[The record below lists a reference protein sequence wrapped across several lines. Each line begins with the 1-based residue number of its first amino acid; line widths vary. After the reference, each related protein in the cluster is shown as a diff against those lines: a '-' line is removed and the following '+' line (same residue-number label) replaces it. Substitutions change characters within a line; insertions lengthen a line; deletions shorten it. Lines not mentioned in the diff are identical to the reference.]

1 MRHVVS
7 TKISEPAEITHCP
20 LSAYLQTCNTGQAE
34 KSKPIIHKQHS
45 WHLWAMSYDFLANQ
59 IFLSDS
65 AKSVVIKHRI
75 YALLLH
81 HVFKQLWKPGSSFLQ
96 GSWGTQLAYAKEG
109 EQEHHLISF
118 SYCQGTPK
126 MHSFISIGQEAA
138 SYSCS
143 LASTPQSWTCLSALM
158 KAKKE
163 HMELWARK
171 PINDVLWHTL
181 LRLQGRSTAWWI
193 KQTRAEIWFS
203 FPLC

>member
-1 MRHVVS
+1 
-7 TKISEPAEITHCP
+7 
-20 LSAYLQTCNTGQAE
+20 
-34 KSKPIIHKQHS
+34 
-45 WHLWAMSYDFLANQ
+45 MSYDFLANQ

-65 AKSVVIKHRI
+65 GKSVVIKHRI

-143 LASTPQSWTCLSALM
+143 LASTPQSWMCLSALM
-158 KAKKE
+158 KAKSKE
-163 HMELWARK
+163 GTHGAVSKRTNKRCAVAHTAKVARQK
-171 PINDVLWHTL
+171 YSLMDKANKGRNMIFFSLVLVVSKGVTGHPISCT
-181 LRLQGRSTAWWI
+181 
-193 KQTRAEIWFS
+193 
-203 FPLC
+203 C